1 MTFRSPLM
9 LAVAV
14 LVTVIAVAGYVLLHR
29 RRTAALAAT
38 GLGFARGGVR
48 RHVPYV
54 LILVALPLLLAGLA
68 RPQATVD
75 VPRRAGTVMLAID
88 VSTSMAAKDL
98 SPSRLGA
105 AQAAARAFVEA
116 QPDTV
121 DVGMVVF
128 SQGALTTVRPTTDR
142 PRTIAAINRLNPDG
156 GTSLGQA
163 ILAALTEIVGK
174 PVGLPDPDSGEPPPD
189 LGFWRSATI
198 LLFSDGQETGGPDVE
213 AATDLA
219 AGAGVRIE
227 TVGVGT
233 TRGTTVEVDGFQVAT
248 ALDEELLSAIADGT
262 GGTYRAAGDAESL
275 REISRSID
283 LRITTEEE
291 ELELTGF
298 LAGAALL
305 LLTIGGLLM
314 IRVYGRVV

>member
-1 MTFRSPLM
+1 
-9 LAVAV
+9 
-14 LVTVIAVAGYVLLHR
+14 
-29 RRTAALAAT
+29 
-38 GLGFARGGVR
+38 
-48 RHVPYV
+48 
-54 LILVALPLLLAGLA
+54 
-68 RPQATVD
+68 
-75 VPRRAGTVMLAID
+75 
-88 VSTSMAAKDL
+88 
-98 SPSRLGA
+98 
-105 AQAAARAFVEA
+105 
-116 QPDTV
+116 
-121 DVGMVVF
+121 
-128 SQGALTTVRPTTDR
+128 
-142 PRTIAAINRLNPDG
+142 
-156 GTSLGQA
+156 
-163 ILAALTEIVGK
+163 
-174 PVGLPDPDSGEPPPD
+174 
-189 LGFWRSATI
+189 
-198 LLFSDGQETGGPDVE
+198 
-213 AATDLA
+213 
-219 AGAGVRIE
+219 VRIE